1 MFTLLLDVY
10 GNPQFPNCPG
20 GNSGLQRI
28 ASRCHCQIFY
38 ITFGGQISPSDC
50 PPSPSLL
57 SVRHCY
63 HVTVM

>member
-1 MFTLLLDVY
+1 MY
-10 GNPQFPNCPG
+10 GNPQFLPISSG
-20 GNSGLQRI
+20 GNGGLQRI

-57 SVRHCY
+57 SVRIFY
-63 HVTVM
+63 RVTIM